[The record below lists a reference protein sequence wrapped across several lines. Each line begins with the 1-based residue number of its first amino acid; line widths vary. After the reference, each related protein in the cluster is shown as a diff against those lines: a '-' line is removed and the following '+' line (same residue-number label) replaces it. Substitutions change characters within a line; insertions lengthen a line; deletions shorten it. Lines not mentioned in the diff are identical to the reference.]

1 MLIFGGLVH
10 ESVRND
16 MWSMDVRDCTT
27 MQVKTKGDSPMPRV
41 GHASAI
47 ADRIMMVWGG
57 DTKVRPE
64 DVQDTGLYI
73 LDLRKFIH
81 VKHSAKPSSDDGS

>member
-1 MLIFGGLVH
+1 
-10 ESVRND
+10 